1 MAISKKYLHIFHTVR
16 SGDGTAR
23 LWPIN
28 ETGIGT
34 PIILRHQF
42 KDLENHK
49 NTTKDITCLEW
60 NVSCALSFYPCFA
73 SLVCDWATKTC
84 ISLLAFY
91 ALWWRAN
98 AQSISFATLY
108 CGQFTFSTQ
117 FIKPNYLVVLPYWR
131 STAVS
136 LETYP
141 LFAFHLQELQLL

>member
-73 SLVCDWATKTC
+73 SLVIEPPK
-84 ISLLAFY
+84 LAFHY
-91 ALWWRAN
+91 LHSMHSDEGLTLKALA
-98 AQSISFATLY
+98 
-108 CGQFTFSTQ
+108 
-117 FIKPNYLVVLPYWR
+117 
-131 STAVS
+131 
-136 LETYP
+136 
-141 LFAFHLQELQLL
+141 LQLFTVANLHSQLSL